1 MKVERTQLPL
11 NSRSTQLSNVL
22 TTKRVGAPPD
32 LSHNTSDESS
42 RRKEEEEEIREGED
56 HSSGSEQ
63 AMHDGGSTRL
73 LNLTA

>member
-1 MKVERTQLPL
+1 MKVERTQLLL
-11 NSRSTQLSNVL
+11 NSRSTLLSNVL

-63 AMHDGGSTRL
+63 AIHDRGSTRL